1 MIVRPAK
8 LGKFRFRFRLRFGE
22 PSRAK
27 PRDVGPRAESR
38 GRGERRSDK
47 SRSCG
52 HSQTHSEPVRK
63 SDSWT
68 VGQLDSWKV
77 GKCSRVRV
85 FEYPRVREPSR
96 AVSTRC
102 ELRIRPN
109 PFECARICPNP
120 SNRRLHSTA
129 HCAKLTRALANQFGR
144 VQRRAELIRL
154 RNKPSRASAIRRASN
169 WIWPLSLSFWGFCE
183 PFSFASVELGG
194 FLCFCVCL
202 SVLEFACVL
211 PSCELRSSRQP
222 TAAAA
227 KQPNSQTTAT
237 PATQSKCPLSEQKG
251 FKKASKRLGRKL
263 GSERVASRSL
273 ASFESS
279 AIASDSKPKQASDCS
294 ALGIACACLESLAI
308 ATESSEI
315 ASKSIGIQ

>member
-154 RNKPSRASAIRRASN
+154 RNKPSRASAIRRLLIGFGRYHFLFGAFASRLALR
-169 WIWPLSLSFWGFCE
+169 LSSSAGFCV
-183 PFSFASVELGG
+183 F
-194 FLCFCVCL
+194 VC
-202 SVLEFACVL
+202 A
-211 PSCELRSSRQP
+211 
-222 TAAAA
+222 
-227 KQPNSQTTAT
+227 
-237 PATQSKCPLSEQKG
+237 
-251 FKKASKRLGRKL
+251 
-263 GSERVASRSL
+263 
-273 ASFESS
+273 
-279 AIASDSKPKQASDCS
+279 
-294 ALGIACACLESLAI
+294 
-308 ATESSEI
+308 
-315 ASKSIGIQ
+315 